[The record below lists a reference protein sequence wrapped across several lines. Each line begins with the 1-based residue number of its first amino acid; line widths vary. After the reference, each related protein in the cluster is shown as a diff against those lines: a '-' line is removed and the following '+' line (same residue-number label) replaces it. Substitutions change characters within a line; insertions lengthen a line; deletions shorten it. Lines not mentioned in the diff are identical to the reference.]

1 MVKVFKNRFFITML
15 VIAIILTVA
24 AMALSIAG
32 QGNMVSDIVNII
44 LYPFQTFTNV
54 LKDSFS
60 GFAAYF
66 TEFNNLKKENAE
78 LKEQL
83 ALLENK
89 LYEAVDFKE
98 KYEELL
104 AYHNIKQANIEY
116 DRQPATVIAR
126 GSGSFMSILTINQ
139 GTLHEIEQDMAVIS
153 PDGIVGYISE
163 TSFATSKV
171 VLFTRASV
179 SISAYINRTGITGVV
194 EGDFEL
200 EKKEGLC
207 KLIMLPKDADLR
219 IGDRIISSGYGG
231 IFPEG
236 LVIGDVVEI
245 VPDGASHTMIGYIKP
260 AVDLSTVRSVM
271 VIRNSERKFY

>member
-1 MVKVFKNRFFITML
+1 MIQIFKNRFFIITL
-15 VIAIILTVA
+15 IVAILLTVT
-24 AMALSIAG
+24 AMTLNVIG
-32 QGNMVSDIVNII
+32 KGNVISDAVNVVV
-44 LYPFQTFTNV
+44 YPFQTFANV

-60 GFAAYF
+60 GFTAYF
-66 TEFNNLKKENAE
+66 TEFNNMKKENEE

-83 ALLENK
+83 ALIEKK
-89 LYEAVDFKE
+89 LSEAVDFEE

-126 GSGSFMSILTINQ
+126 GIGSSMSILTINQ
-139 GTLHEIEQDMAVIS
+139 GFLHEIEKDMPVIS

-163 TSFATSKV
+163 VGFGTSKV

-200 EKKEGLC
+200 EKEGLC
-207 KLIMLPKDADLR
+207 KLTMLPKDVDLR
-219 IGDRIISSGYGG
+219 VGDKILSSGYGG

-236 LVIGDVVEI
+236 LVIGEVVEI
-245 VPDGASHTMIGYIKP
+245 IADVNSHTLIGYVKP
-260 AVDLSTVRSVM
+260 AVDLAAIRSVM
-271 VIRNSERKFY
+271 VIRNFEITFY